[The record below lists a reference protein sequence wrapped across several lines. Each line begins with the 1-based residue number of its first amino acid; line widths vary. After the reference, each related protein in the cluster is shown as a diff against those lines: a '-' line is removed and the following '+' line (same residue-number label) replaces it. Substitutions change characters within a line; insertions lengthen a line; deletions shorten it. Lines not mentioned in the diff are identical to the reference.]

1 MLNEESVDNEVWDRQ
16 KLLMHSSGE
25 SEPALAI
32 TQRTRYKIP
41 PHSVGL
47 DVEWAASGLW
57 TMRGSHQPSLSH
69 L

>member
-25 SEPALAI
+25 SEPALA
-32 TQRTRYKIP
+32 KIP
-41 PHSVGL
+41 PPSVGL
-47 DVEWAASGLW
+47 DVEWAAGGLW